1 MITFLRTIVLPQVY
15 AHYKQE
21 IAFQGIFRS
30 KKGCASCSPGDGNW
44 QPFLSTTSQLRVF
57 VFPFSLTE
65 FSLSTMVYVFV

>member
-21 IAFQGIFRS
+21 IAFQWIFRS

-44 QPFLSTTSQLRVF
+44 QPFLSSTSQLRVF